1 MLFDCPK
8 HCDPTPLVEE
18 LRETRP
24 SLFKHTI
31 NHQKSVFDPL
41 HQLTLPRG
49 NERDSDSSENESPS
63 KGSADVWRSSRKI
76 EIRLSDEI
84 LMTQACYFDLM
95 DDLTSHEPEQAGM
108 LFGPSNQEGLI
119 THYCPDLAGTG
130 TPTTFKL
137 DADFMNQKIRV
148 FKDAEMSLQGIVHS
162 HPPYV
167 DRLSGGDLDY
177 LRMLIGRPKNAEL
190 EFIFMPIVCGRR
202 FIPYLVLPDL
212 RVLSPKICLV

>member
-24 SLFKHTI
+24 SLFNHTV
-31 NHQKSVFDPL
+31 NHQLSEFDTL
-41 HQLTLPRG
+41 RQLTLPRG
-49 NERDSDSSENESPS
+49 NERDSDSSEDESPPN
-63 KGSADVWRSSRKI
+63 GSADVWRSSRKI

-119 THYCPDLAGTG
+119 CLLYT
-130 TPTTFKL
+130 
-137 DADFMNQKIRV
+137 
-148 FKDAEMSLQGIVHS
+148 
-162 HPPYV
+162 
-167 DRLSGGDLDY
+167 
-177 LRMLIGRPKNAEL
+177 
-190 EFIFMPIVCGRR
+190 
-202 FIPYLVLPDL
+202 
-212 RVLSPKICLV
+212 SPSPRDS